1 MISGTDVNNILAKK
15 ARREESARLI
25 CVTQCWEDKQKKKKK
40 SRDREGGGE
49 RGEYKA
55 GEVGVSLS
63 RDLGEGGGR
72 KRKWGIDEKCRRGGN
87 GDFFFLRCRKQK
99 EDDEI

>member
-15 ARREESARLI
+15 ARGEESARLI
-25 CVTQCWEDKQKKKKK
+25 CVTQCWEDKQKKK
-40 SRDREGGGE
+40 SRDRGGGGE

-63 RDLGEGGGR
+63 RDLGKGGGR
-72 KRKWGIDEKCRRGGN
+72 KRKWGIDEKMHERRQRRI
-87 GDFFFLRCRKQK
+87 FCCCRKQK